1 MQSLAQLLHNGAS
14 ASLTVFWWA
23 CRWH

>member
-1 MQSLAQLLHNGAS
+1 MQSLAYLLCIGAS
-14 ASLTVFWWA
+14 ASLTVSWWT